1 MTICS
6 PSRPMWAVSCARAL
20 AKQLGA
26 ELAII
31 DKRRPQPNET
41 EVMNVIGE
49 TKERTCMIIDDI
61 VDTAGTL
68 CKAAHA
74 LKQRGAR
81 RDFAAATHQVLS
93 GDAIRRIIASE
104 LDELIVT
111 DTIALREDARHCQKI
126 RQLSSATLFAETFS
140 RICYGGSL

>member
-1 MTICS
+1 MQPLFYCAICAPRTMTICS

-26 ELAII
+26 ELAIN

-81 RDFAAATHQVLS
+81 RVFAAATHPVLS

-104 LDELIVT
+104 LDELIV
-111 DTIALREDARHCQKI
+111 
-126 RQLSSATLFAETFS
+126 
-140 RICYGGSL
+140 